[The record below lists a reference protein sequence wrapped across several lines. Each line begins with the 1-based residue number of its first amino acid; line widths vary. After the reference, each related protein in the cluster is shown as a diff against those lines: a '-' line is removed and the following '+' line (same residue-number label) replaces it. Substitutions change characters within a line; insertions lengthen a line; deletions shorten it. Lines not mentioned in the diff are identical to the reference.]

1 MKIPR
6 HVFKFLYQLLSTHCN
21 AYTDAKPEWTVTRE
35 TFMMTWSAFRQSLQ
49 RYERG
54 LLA

>member
-1 MKIPR
+1 MQVGAPAGR
-6 HVFKFLYQLLSTHCN
+6 GRCRPLLLSE
-21 AYTDAKPEWTVTRE
+21 AKPEWTISRE
-35 TFMMTWSAFRQSLQ
+35 SFMMTWAAFRQSLQ